1 MASGSTEIDR
11 FESIRIIGS
20 RGGPSRAIVRLLELS
35 PFVFAGI
42 AVVIFVPAS
51 WTMRL
56 IGLTVIGGLAI
67 FRAVAEIRSY
77 PDWIQTVMPVL
88 IAISIGIFTAI
99 SESSLLNTLA
109 LFNCLRVAFADTR
122 RTLIYTLAATAV
134 ALIVPALIHP
144 DALGVRAIIWLV
156 VLPAICFPIQ
166 NRSETVRARI
176 GLNAKLAAVLADLLT
191 SDNARRSIVNAAH
204 ELGDADIAVIFERTR
219 DGDIRAAAAY
229 GADTDQILVLP
240 DDSSAIGMSLT
251 NREIVFAPFV
261 ESVDLDLPPGF
272 ADRGIKSLIS
282 CPIMRD
288 GEAIAALCVGWTK
301 RVRRGDRV
309 DPTVVKILAA
319 EAAATIDHSDLLLQ
333 LVDTAATDPLTGL
346 PNRRA
351 WDRLLQTGLLESRQ
365 VEKPLSI
372 AILDLDHFKRF
383 NDSRGHQAGDRLL
396 REAAAAWKDAL
407 RKDDMIF
414 RWGGEEFTV
423 ILPHCDRE
431 QSIEV
436 AERLRSAT
444 PGDQTSSAG
453 VSTWNGSESAES
465 LFARTDAA
473 LYQAKESGRD
483 QTVTSG
489 NPSN

>member
-1 MASGSTEIDR
+1 M
-11 FESIRIIGS
+11 RIVGS

-56 IGLTVIGGLAI
+56 IGLMVIGGLAI
-67 FRAVAEIRSY
+67 FRAIAEIRSY

-122 RTLIYTLAATAV
+122 RTLVYTLAATAV

-144 DALGVRAIIWLV
+144 DALGVRAVIWLV

-166 NRSETVRARI
+166 NRSETVRARV

-219 DGDIRAAAAY
+219 NDGIRAAAAY
-229 GADTDQILVLP
+229 GIDADQIFVPP
-240 DDSSAIGMSLT
+240 DDRSAMGVSIAS
-251 NREIVFAPFV
+251 REIVFAPFV
-261 ESVDLDLPPGF
+261 ESVKLDMPPGF
-272 ADRGIKSLIS
+272 ADRDIKSLIS

-288 GEAIAALCVGWTK
+288 GEAIATLCVGWTK

-372 AILDLDHFKRF
+372 AILDLDHFKKF

-423 ILPHCDRE
+423 ILPHCDRD

-453 VSTWNGSESAES
+453 VSTWNGRESAES

-473 LYQAKESGRD
+473 LYQAKESGRN

-489 NPSN
+489 NASN